1 MNNQKN
7 KLLNRDINQAIS
19 LAIKIKDQYDKSK
32 KNPIDNSAFKSD
44 FNNELY
50 VDGGVVRIRWDLVQQ
65 KAAKGKIEIEKHIRN

>member
-32 KNPIDNSAFKSD
+32 KNPRDNSSHVSPD
-44 FNNELY
+44 IIRSNNVIAL
-50 VDGGVVRIRWDLVQQ
+50 I
-65 KAAKGKIEIEKHIRN
+65 ICP

>member
-32 KNPIDNSAFKSD
+32 KDPIDYSAFKSD
-44 FNNELY
+44 FKNELY
-50 VDGGVVRIRWDLVQQ
+50 VNGGVVRMR
-65 KAAKGKIEIEKHIRN
+65 

>member
-7 KLLNRDINQAIS
+7 KLLNKDINQAIS

-32 KNPIDNSAFKSD
+32 NNPRDYSELKSD

-50 VDGGVVRIRWDLVQQ
+50 VDGGAVRVR
-65 KAAKGKIEIEKHIRN
+65 

>member
-1 MNNQKN
+1 MKDQNN
-7 KLLNRDINQAIS
+7 KLFNRDMKQAIS

-50 VDGGVVRIRWDLVQQ
+50 VDGGVVRIRLNVDR
-65 KAAKGKIEIEKHIRN
+65 GFKIMTAQT